1 MDEDYY
7 GDGTA
12 VHESWRTGAFT
23 AVALAVGFIIGCKFI
38 VSEKGSVGPDA
49 EVRVDVGVQT
59 EPQQQ
64 QEQQQQQQQQ
74 QQAPVQA
81 APPAV
86 TVPSGTTSSSRA
98 APTQPAPAAA
108 PGRAW
113 YRTNS
118 GAKWHATPACRYL
131 KDISNHDIITA
142 IVVPLVGE
150 ECKSCAGHR
159 Y

>member
-1 MDEDYY
+1 MDKDYY
-7 GDGTA
+7 GDGEA

-38 VSEKGSVGPDA
+38 VSEKASVGPDA
-49 EVRVDVGVQT
+49 EVWVDVGVQT
-59 EPQQQ
+59 EPQ
-64 QEQQQQQQQQ
+64 QQQQQQQQ

-81 APPAV
+81 APPAAPV
-86 TVPSGTTSSSRA
+86 QAAPPP

-113 YRTNS
+113 YRTIS
-118 GAKWHATPACRYL
+118 GAKWHATVECGAL
-131 KDISNHDIITA
+131 KNTANNDIITA

-150 ECKSCAGHR
+150 RCKICAGHR
-159 Y
+159 YGLGSSGH

>member
-7 GDGTA
+7 GDGAA

-38 VSEKGSVGPDA
+38 VSKKGSVGPDA
-49 EVRVDVGVQT
+49 EVWGDLGVQT

-64 QEQQQQQQQQ
+64 QEQQQQQQ
-74 QQAPVQA
+74 APVQA
-81 APPAV
+81 APPAALV
-86 TVPSGTTSSSRA
+86 QA
-98 APTQPAPAAA
+98 APPPAPSQPAPAAA
-108 PGRAW
+108 PGKAW
-113 YRTNS
+113 YRTNF
-118 GAKWHATPACRYL
+118 GAKWHATVACRAL
-131 KDISNHDIITA
+131 KDTSNHDIITA

-150 ECKSCAGHR
+150 QCKFCAGHR